1 MLLWYLMTERRNLFM
16 NNLPYSQLYIKYQEA
31 LETIFNQQIEIKE
44 LKQEID
50 DYCQALDELTDVVG
64 TM

>member
-1 MLLWYLMTERRNLFM
+1 M
-16 NNLPYSQLYIKYQEA
+16 NTLTYSQLYIKYQGA
-31 LETIFNQQIEIKE
+31 LETIFDQQMEMKE

-50 DYCQALDELTDVVG
+50 DYCQALDELTNVVG

>member
-1 MLLWYLMTERRNLFM
+1 MQLWYLMTERRNLFM
-16 NNLPYSQLYIKYQEA
+16 NNLTYSQLYIKYQET
-31 LETIFNQQIEIKE
+31 LETIFDQQMEIKE

-50 DYCQALDELTDVVG
+50 DYCQALDELTNVVG

>member
-1 MLLWYLMTERRNLFM
+1 M
-16 NNLPYSQLYIKYQEA
+16 NNLPYNQINIKYQEV
-31 LETIFNQQIEIKE
+31 LETILGQQMESKE

>member
-1 MLLWYLMTERRNLFM
+1 M

-31 LETIFNQQIEIKE
+31 LETIYVKQMEIKE

>member
-1 MLLWYLMTERRNLFM
+1 M
-16 NNLPYSQLYIKYQEA
+16 NNLPYNQLYIKYQEA
-31 LETIFNQQIEIKE
+31 LETIFDQQMEIKE

-50 DYCQALDELTDVVG
+50 DYCQALDELTDVVV

>member
-1 MLLWYLMTERRNLFM
+1 M
-16 NNLPYSQLYIKYQEA
+16 NNLTYSQLYIKYQEA
-31 LETIFNQQIEIKE
+31 LETIFDQQMEIRE

-50 DYCQALDELTDVVG
+50 DYCQALDELTNVVD